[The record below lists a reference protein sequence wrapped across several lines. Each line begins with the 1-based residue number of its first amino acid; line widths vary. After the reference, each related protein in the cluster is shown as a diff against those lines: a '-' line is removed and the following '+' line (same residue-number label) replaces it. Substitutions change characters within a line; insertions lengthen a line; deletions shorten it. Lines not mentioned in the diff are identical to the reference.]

1 MSGRSEDFFIGW
13 AETPRVDRRFL
24 LGASLGLLTLAGASA
39 ALLARSNAPVG
50 TGRWDMGNVRTFSGM
65 LVREPYPMLR
75 TIGPDGTPRTAFLV
89 GSGKVGVQ
97 ARMGAV
103 RDGPVSVVGSL
114 IERGD
119 HAMIAAI
126 DQSDWI
132 TATAGPAD
140 ARLADW
146 TTEQLGDVL
155 LVGEILDAKCW
166 FGAMR
171 PGSGHVHKAC
181 ASLCVRGGLPPAFCS
196 GGLVCGESSIAP
208 LLLRADG
215 SAHGEELLELIADP
229 VRAIGRL
236 VRVGDVTQF
245 RADVGAI
252 RRI

>member
-1 MSGRSEDFFIGW
+1 MSGRDEDFFIGW
-13 AETPRVDRRFL
+13 AETPKADRRFL

-39 ALLARSNAPVG
+39 ALLARSNGPVG
-50 TGRWDMGNVRTFSGM
+50 TGRWDMGDVRTFSGV

-75 TIGPDGTPRTAFLV
+75 SFGPDSAPRTAFLV
-89 GSGKVGVQ
+89 GSGKTGVQ
-97 ARMGAV
+97 RRLGAV
-103 RDGPVSVVGSL
+103 PDGPVSVVGSL

-126 DQSDWI
+126 DESDWI
-132 TATAGPAD
+132 RATAGPAD
-140 ARLADW
+140 ASFMNW
-146 TTEQLGDVL
+146 NTEQQGEVL

-196 GGLVCGESSIAP
+196 GGLVCGDSSIAP

-236 VRVGDVTQF
+236 VRVGDVSQF
-245 RADVGAI
+245 RADIDAI